1 MPTIPD
7 PELTAGGSN
16 DGACTLPTTGSR
28 GPLLSG
34 NQQFKTKL
42 IKINKKWYCSD
53 CVVKLTKNLYT
64 MYLTRGLGL
73 GTLTSSYNDHQ

>member
-7 PELTAGGSN
+7 PELRAGGSN

-34 NQQFKTKL
+34 NQQFKAKL
-42 IKINKKWYCSD
+42 IKINKK
-53 CVVKLTKNLYT
+53 
-64 MYLTRGLGL
+64 
-73 GTLTSSYNDHQ
+73 